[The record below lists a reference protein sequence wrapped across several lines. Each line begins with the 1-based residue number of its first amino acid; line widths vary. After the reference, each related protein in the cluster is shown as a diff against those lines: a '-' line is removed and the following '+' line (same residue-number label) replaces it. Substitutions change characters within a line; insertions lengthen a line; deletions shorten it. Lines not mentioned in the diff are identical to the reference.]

1 MTTLLNRVYASAP
14 TDAILLQTLDI
25 RVSGETPVLV
35 CSGYRDVTATLETS
49 EEVTFEAGNLA
60 ITLPEKSDSG
70 QQTLNFGIWN
80 ATGRAQGIIEAAIE
94 SGAQVPIVYREY
106 LASDLSAPQH
116 SPLPFIMVGGE
127 FKGIGLQ
134 IEASYYDILN
144 TRWPRQIYDSNNAP
158 GIKYL

>member
-1 MTTLLNRVYASAP
+1 MTTLLNQVRASAP
-14 TDAILLQTLDI
+14 TGSVLIQTLDI
-25 RVSGETPVLV
+25 RVSGEDPVFV
-35 CSGYRDVTATLETS
+35 CSGYSDITATLETS
-49 EEVTFEAGNLA
+49 EEVTFEAGNLI
-60 ITLPEKSDSG
+60 ITPPNKSDSG
-70 QQTLNFGIWN
+70 QQTMNFGIWN
-80 ATGRAQGIIEAAIE
+80 ATGRAQGIIEAALK

-106 LASDLSAPQH
+106 LASDLSAPQI